1 MLRLPFR
8 VVAYSLALCSMRR
21 YAVTSDFTVFR
32 QRDRAP
38 KQLKT
43 GFHFSAREPLAN
55 PVVLEIGSERFE
67 SDKGGFLAHTITLLS
82 ADD

>member
-1 MLRLPFR
+1 MQKG
-8 VVAYSLALCSMRR
+8 R

-43 GFHFSAREPLAN
+43 GFQFSAHEPLHD
-55 PVVLEIGSERFE
+55 PVILEIGSERFE
-67 SDKGGFLAHTITLLS
+67 SDKGGFLAHTTRTQP
-82 ADD
+82 